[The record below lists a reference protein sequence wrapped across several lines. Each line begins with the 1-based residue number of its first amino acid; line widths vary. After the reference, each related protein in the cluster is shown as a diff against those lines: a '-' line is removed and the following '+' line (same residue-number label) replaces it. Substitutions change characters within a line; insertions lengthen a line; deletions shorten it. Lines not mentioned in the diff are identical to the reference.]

1 MKASYKASLEI
12 PGQTKETECTVT
24 MNDSSIYLH
33 SAEPGFPMSIPI
45 NQLTHADY
53 LSQGVLVLN
62 YGNYPYAILRIYS
75 AEAIHDFKKSYPK
88 HPLTRK
94 LSATGNKT
102 IGVIA
107 LSVILS
113 ILALMVLFYFWMLP
127 LFAGWAA
134 DKVSPEYERSLGQ
147 QMQVAYLAK
156 EKEDTSLSRIATTFF
171 HQLNYDKSDS
181 VIITVIES
189 EEVNA
194 FALPGGFIFLPKG
207 MIHALQTPGQLAA
220 LLSHEFVHARNRH
233 SLRSMIAN
241 ASGQITLMILLGG
254 FDDNLIQMLLSG
266 SEDLRDL
273 SFSRD
278 LESESDRVGM
288 ELMAQQGVQPMEMV
302 GLLEILS
309 KQKGVE
315 VPAFL
320 STHPVFEERI
330 PEAKAIAD
338 QLKVNGKEHLNPSLF
353 QQLKM
358 K

>member
-1 MKASYKASLEI
+1 MKASYKASLDLN
-12 PGQTKETECTVT
+12 GLGKETECKVT
-24 MNDSSIYLH
+24 MNTGNLYLH
-33 SAEPGFPMSIPI
+33 SHEVGFPITVPT

-53 LSQGVLVLN
+53 LSHGVLVLN
-62 YGNYPYAILRIYS
+62 YGTYPYHVLRIYS
-75 AEAIHDFKKSYPK
+75 AEALQDFKKTYADHALS
-88 HPLTRK
+88 RK
-94 LSATGNKT
+94 LGTSSNRTF
-102 IGVIA
+102 GVLA
-107 LSVILS
+107 LSVVLS
-113 ILALMVLFYFWMLP
+113 IIAFLVIFYFWVLP

-134 DKVSPEYERSLGQ
+134 DKVSPAYERSLGR
-147 QMQVAYLAK
+147 QMHYAYLAK
-156 EKEDTSLSRIATTFF
+156 EKKDTALSRKATNFF
-171 HQLNYDKSDS
+171 HQLNYAKADS
-181 VIITVIES
+181 VMITVIES
-189 EEVNA
+189 NEVNA

-207 MIHALQTPGQLAA
+207 MIAALQTPGQLAA

-241 ASGQITLMILLGG
+241 ASGKITLMILLGG

-288 ELMAQQGVQPMEMV
+288 ELMAEQGIQPAEMV

-309 KQKGVE
+309 KQQGVE

-330 PEAKAIAD
+330 PEARAIAG
-338 QLKVNGKEHLNPSLF
+338 QLKVIGKEHLNHGLF
-353 QQLKM
+353 KELKM